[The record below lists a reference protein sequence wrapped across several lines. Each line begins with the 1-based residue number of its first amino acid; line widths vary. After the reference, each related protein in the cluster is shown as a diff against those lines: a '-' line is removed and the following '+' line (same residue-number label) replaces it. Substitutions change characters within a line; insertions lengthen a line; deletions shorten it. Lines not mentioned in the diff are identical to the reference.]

1 MAKVKRNI
9 NYLGKDFG
17 DFRDQLVNFS
27 KTYFPN
33 TYTDFSTASPG
44 MMFMEQASY
53 VGDVLSFYLDNQI
66 QETFL
71 QYARQTDN
79 LFNLAYMFGYKPK
92 TTGLSTVDVDFFQ
105 LLPAKVNGGSTVP
118 DYDYAVQILE
128 NTQLS
133 SIARTPYN
141 FIVEDLVDFKVSSS
155 LDPTEIT
162 VAQVSANQPTYYLL
176 KKKRK
181 AISGEIK
188 SITFSFGEYE
198 EFPTVELSG
207 KNVAYILD
215 ATDSDGNKW
224 YEVDYLGEES
234 VYDNIKNTNVNDPN
248 NVSDNSDTP
257 YILQLKKVQ
266 RRFATRFLDDTTL
279 QIQFGNG
286 NSNDTDETI
295 VPNTNNVGL
304 GLPFEVS
311 KLKTAYSPTN
321 FIFTN
326 TYGIAPT
333 NTTLTIRY
341 IVGGG
346 VDSNIAAN
354 SLTQITPLSNIQ
366 FQNNSLDATTAQ
378 YIFDSVEIQNPEAA
392 TGGQDGDSIEEL
404 RQNTISNIATQL
416 RAVTPDDYLVR
427 TLSLPSKFGA
437 IAKAHVQKPI
447 SEDTSNTTLDI
458 YTLSYD
464 LNKHLRKPSNALKE
478 NLKTYLNEYKMIGD
492 SLTIKDGFIINI
504 GVDFEIITLPNFNN
518 NEVLRKCLVALINY
532 FNIDNW
538 QINEPIIL
546 RNINVLLDEIDG
558 VQTVKKLT
566 INNKTGTTLGYSQ
579 YAYDIDGAT
588 QNNVVYPSIDPMIF
602 EVKFPNQDITGRV
615 VKF

>member
-27 KTYFPN
+27 KTYFPT
-33 TYTDFSTASPG
+33 TYTDFSSASPG

-53 VGDVLSFYLDNQI
+53 VGDVLSFYLDNQV

-162 VAQVSANQPTYYLL
+162 VAQVSANLPTYYLL

-346 VDSNIAAN
+346 VDSNIDAN

-602 EVKFPNQDITGRV
+602 EVKYPNQDITGRV

>member
-33 TYTDFSTASPG
+33 TYTDFSAASPG

-346 VDSNIAAN
+346 VDSNIDAN

-566 INNKTGTTLGYSQ
+566 INNKTGSTLGYSQ

>member
-1 MAKVKRNI
+1 MAQVKRNI

-17 DFRDQLVNFS
+17 DFRDQLINFS

-33 TYTDFSTASPG
+33 TYTDFSSASPG

-71 QYARQTDN
+71 QYARQTNN
-79 LFNLAYMFGYKPK
+79 LFDLAYMFGYKPK

-105 LLPAKVNGGSTVP
+105 LLPAKFNGTQTVP
-118 DYDYAVQILE
+118 DYDYAVQVLE

-133 SIARTPYN
+133 SIARTPFK

-155 LDPTEIT
+155 LDPTNVS
-162 VAQVSANQPTYYLL
+162 VAQISNNVPTYYLL
-176 KKKRK
+176 KKTRK
-181 AISGEIK
+181 AISGEIQTT
-188 SITFSFGEYE
+188 TFSFSDYE
-198 EFPTVELSG
+198 EFPTIEITG
-207 KNVAYILD
+207 ENIAYILD
-215 ATDSDGNKW
+215 ITDSDGNTW

-234 VYDNIKNTNVNDPN
+234 VYDNIKNTNINDPN
-248 NVSDNSDTP
+248 NASDSSDTP

-279 QIQFGNG
+279 QLQFGNG
-286 NSNDTDETI
+286 NVNDTDETI
-295 VPNTNNVGL
+295 VPNPTNVGL
-304 GLPFEVS
+304 GLPFEIN

-326 TYGIAPT
+326 TYGIAPS

-341 IVGGG
+341 LTGGG
-346 VDSNIAAN
+346 VNSNIDAN

-366 FQNNSLDATTAQ
+366 FQNNNLDATTAQ

-404 RQNTISNIATQL
+404 RQNTISNISTQL
-416 RAVTPDDYLVR
+416 RNVTADDYLVR
-427 TLSLPSKFGA
+427 TLSLPSRYGA
-437 IAKAHVQKPI
+437 IAKAHVQKPGI
-447 SEDTSNTTLDI
+447 EDNSNSTLDI
-458 YTLSYD
+458 YVLSYD
-464 LNKHLRKPSNALKE
+464 LSKKLRPPSNALKE

-492 SLTIKDGFIINI
+492 SLTIKDAFVINI
-504 GVDFEIITLPNFNN
+504 GVDFEIITLPNYNN

-532 FNIDNW
+532 FNIDEW

-558 VQTVKKLT
+558 VQTVKKVT
-566 INNKTGTTLGYSQ
+566 ITNKTGTTLGYSQ
-579 YAYDIDGAT
+579 YAYSIEGAT
-588 QNNVVYPSIDPMIF
+588 LDNVIYPSIDPMVF
-602 EVKFPNQDITGRV
+602 EVKYPNQDITGRV

>member
-27 KTYFPN
+27 KTYFPT
-33 TYTDFSTASPG
+33 TYTDFSSASPG

-162 VAQVSANQPTYYLL
+162 VAQVSANLPTYYLL

-346 VDSNIAAN
+346 VDSNIDAN
-354 SLTQITPLSNIQ
+354 SLTQISPLANIQ
-366 FQNNSLDATTAQ
+366 FQNQSLDTTTAQ

-579 YAYDIDGAT
+579 YAYDVDGAT

-602 EVKFPNQDITGRV
+602 EVKYPNQDITGRV

>member
-27 KTYFPN
+27 KTYFPT
-33 TYTDFSTASPG
+33 TYTDFSSASPG

-162 VAQVSANQPTYYLL
+162 VAQVSANLPTYYLL

-304 GLPFEVS
+304 GLPFEIS

-346 VDSNIAAN
+346 VDSNIDAN

-404 RQNTISNIATQL
+404 RQNTISNISTQL

-447 SEDTSNTTLDI
+447 SEDSSNTTLDI

>member
-27 KTYFPN
+27 KTYFPT
-33 TYTDFSTASPG
+33 TYTDFSSASPG

-162 VAQVSANQPTYYLL
+162 VAQVSANLPTYYLL

-346 VDSNIAAN
+346 VDSNIDAN

-602 EVKFPNQDITGRV
+602 EVKYPNQDITGRV

>member
-27 KTYFPN
+27 KTYFPT
-33 TYTDFSTASPG
+33 TYTDFSSASPG

-162 VAQVSANQPTYYLL
+162 VAQVSANLPTYYLL

-257 YILQLKKVQ
+257 YILK
-266 RRFATRFLDDTTL
+266 
-279 QIQFGNG
+279 GN
-286 NSNDTDETI
+286 
-295 VPNTNNVGL
+295 
-304 GLPFEVS
+304 
-311 KLKTAYSPTN
+311 
-321 FIFTN
+321 
-326 TYGIAPT
+326 
-333 NTTLTIRY
+333 R
-341 IVGGG
+341 
-346 VDSNIAAN
+346 
-354 SLTQITPLSNIQ
+354 
-366 FQNNSLDATTAQ
+366 
-378 YIFDSVEIQNPEAA
+378 
-392 TGGQDGDSIEEL
+392 
-404 RQNTISNIATQL
+404 
-416 RAVTPDDYLVR
+416 
-427 TLSLPSKFGA
+427 
-437 IAKAHVQKPI
+437 
-447 SEDTSNTTLDI
+447 
-458 YTLSYD
+458 
-464 LNKHLRKPSNALKE
+464 
-478 NLKTYLNEYKMIGD
+478 
-492 SLTIKDGFIINI
+492 
-504 GVDFEIITLPNFNN
+504 
-518 NEVLRKCLVALINY
+518 
-532 FNIDNW
+532 
-538 QINEPIIL
+538 
-546 RNINVLLDEIDG
+546 
-558 VQTVKKLT
+558 
-566 INNKTGTTLGYSQ
+566 
-579 YAYDIDGAT
+579 
-588 QNNVVYPSIDPMIF
+588 
-602 EVKFPNQDITGRV
+602 
-615 VKF
+615 

>member
-33 TYTDFSTASPG
+33 TYTDFSSASPG

-198 EFPTVELSG
+198 EFPTVELAG

-234 VYDNIKNTNVNDPN
+234 IYDNIKNTNVNDPN
-248 NVSDNSDTP
+248 NVSDSSDTP

-346 VDSNIAAN
+346 VDSNIDAN

-546 RNINVLLDEIDG
+546 RNINVLLDEIEG

-566 INNKTGTTLGYSQ
+566 ITNKTGTTLGYSQ

-588 QNNVVYPSIDPMIF
+588 QNSVVYPSIDPMIF
-602 EVKFPNQDITGRV
+602 EVKYPNQDITGRV